1 MKFKTLFLSTALLAT
16 AALFSYC
23 SKETITE
30 TPAPVATDSGAE
42 ATSRGICK
50 VNIEAINCT
59 VDVCG
64 TQTSASVCGTSGFGN
79 LFGSETIVIGGNQT
93 FLLSTPTVLKV
104 SRNPGSVSAFF
115 SSIKVNASGG
125 ASAVYSVPV
134 TGTVDVNVGD
144 LCNLF

>member
-23 SKETITE
+23 TKETITE

-42 ATSRGICK
+42 ATSRGVCK

-64 TQTSASVCGTSGFGN
+64 TQTSLSLCGTSGSLN
-79 LFGSETIVIGGNQT
+79 LFGSETIAVGNNQT
-93 FLLSTPTVLKV
+93 FVLSTPTVLKV
-104 SRNPGSVSAFF
+104 SRNPGAVSAFF
-115 SSIKVNASGG
+115 SSIKVSASGG
-125 ASAVYSVPV
+125 ASVVYPVPV
-134 TGTVDVNVGD
+134 TGSVDVNVGD